1 MSGGRGVVS
10 HCCARPPASVAL
22 RYVSGRRD
30 RSEPQRPPRRPSL
43 ACGLRL
49 LRRRGISASPASAE
63 ARRVPRRVSALAR
76 WCQWPSGTCT
86 AGTDRACRD
95 DRRFGRRSPA
105 PERPRPLA
113 PLVAFA
119 CFELGATVPCHV
131 PGAAG
136 CCRRALGASHAAL
149 PAQFACGLPPGA
161 PSGRARAPS
170 PPRVSNSR
178 SLLEMRSG
186 GRCQVPGAA
195 GCCRRALGAS
205 HAAPP
210 V

>member
-1 MSGGRGVVS
+1 MTSLRSPTGVIGAPV
-10 HCCARPPASVAL
+10 R
-22 RYVSGRRD
+22 
-30 RSEPQRPPRRPSL
+30 QRPFRPLYAAAAAKL
-43 ACGLRL
+43 AVVGLRFAAPPPPGYIGL
-49 LRRRGISASPASAE
+49 SRSAE

-76 WCQWPSGTCT
+76 WCQWPPGTCT
-86 AGTDRACRD
+86 AGTDRSCRN

-149 PAQFACGLPPGA
+149 PAQFACGLPLGA

-170 PPRVSNSR
+170 SPRVSNSR

-195 GCCRRALGAS
+195 GCGRRALGAS